1 MENRKLRKQLVDL
14 IQQSRAMHER
24 KLELEEERKILLRER
39 EYADK
44 LSKIKKD
51 RVDKLYKAY
60 GIAKE
65 EFREGE
71 DDLPCINDLNLDV
84 DEENVLIG
92 KT

>member
-1 MENRKLRKQLVDL
+1 
-14 IQQSRAMHER
+14 MHER

-60 GIAKE
+60 GITKE
-65 EFREGE
+65 EFKENE
-71 DDLPCINDLNLDV
+71 DDLPCINNLNLD
-84 DEENVLIG
+84 DEEDYVL
-92 KT
+92 KAET

>member
-1 MENRKLRKQLVDL
+1 MENRKLRRQLVDL

-24 KLELEEERKILLRER
+24 KLELEEEH
-39 EYADK
+39 ADK